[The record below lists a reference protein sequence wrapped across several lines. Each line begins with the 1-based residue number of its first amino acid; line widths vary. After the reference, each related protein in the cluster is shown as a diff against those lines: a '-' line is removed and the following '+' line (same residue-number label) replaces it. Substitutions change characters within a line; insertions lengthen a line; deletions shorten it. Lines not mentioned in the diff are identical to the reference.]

1 MAAGQLGFA
10 PAAAKAWALWLFL
23 KARRAMACCIPLL
36 VRCNVYNIYIPLYI
50 YTYVICIIYTHSIYV
65 TVCYIT
71 HNLDDWAQVGPI
83 FVAVV
88 HQPEIMTCT
97 DQQSSISIE
106 MSVCLNLRRRFF
118 STGKSPFVQGRG
130 VPGIIFRDA
139 QVSYQV
145 GYMFLW
151 RITINIPLTDIPIN
165 PGTSLVETNNQ
176 NATVR

>member
-1 MAAGQLGFA
+1 
-10 PAAAKAWALWLFL
+10 
-23 KARRAMACCIPLL
+23 MACCIPLL
-36 VRCNVYNIYIPLYI
+36 ARCNVYNIYIRLYIIYI

-83 FVAVV
+83 FAAVV

-106 MSVCLNLRRRFF
+106 MSVSLNLRRRFF

-130 VPGIIFRDA
+130 VSFLEMPKCHIKRVICSYDA
-139 QVSYQV
+139 
-145 GYMFLW
+145 
-151 RITINIPLTDIPIN
+151 
-165 PGTSLVETNNQ
+165 
-176 NATVR
+176 

>member
-1 MAAGQLGFA
+1 
-10 PAAAKAWALWLFL
+10 
-23 KARRAMACCIPLL
+23 
-36 VRCNVYNIYIPLYI
+36 
-50 YTYVICIIYTHSIYV
+50 V

-145 GYMFLW
+145 GYMFL
-151 RITINIPLTDIPIN
+151 
-165 PGTSLVETNNQ
+165 
-176 NATVR
+176 